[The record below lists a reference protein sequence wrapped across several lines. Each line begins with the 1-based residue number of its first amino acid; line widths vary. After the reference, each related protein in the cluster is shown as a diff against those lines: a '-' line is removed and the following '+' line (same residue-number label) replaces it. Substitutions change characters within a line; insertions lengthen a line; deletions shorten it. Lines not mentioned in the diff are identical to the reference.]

1 MAYKF
6 IKDTMKPTDSFYRQ
20 KATYPMKPEYI
31 TIHNTANDATAR
43 NEIAFMKRNPAYGYY
58 ISFHVAVD
66 DKEVIQGVEFDRNT
80 WACGDGVNGT
90 GNRKS
95 VSIEICYSKSG
106 GERYRKAEEN
116 AIEYTAKLLVQLG
129 LTPDRVRYHKEWSG
143 KNCPHRILDEGRGA
157 SFKKAIA
164 DEYNRIT
171 KKPAPKPKTPKRD
184 EIYRVFDSKGKQVG
198 AYTDSKKAFEHG
210 DKINGIVR
218 HYVDGKLNATKS
230 YATKPY
236 SKPKADIRVVT
247 ADSLNVR
254 SGAGLQ
260 YKIVDTVKKGDAFT
274 VVKELPNGWVQL
286 KSGGF
291 VNGKYLKKT

>member
-1 MAYKF
+1 MAYTF
-6 IKDTMKPTDSFYRQ
+6 IKDTMKPTDSHYSQ
-20 KATYPMKPEYI
+20 KATYAMKPEYI
-31 TIHNTANDATAR
+31 TIHNTANDSSAR
-43 NEIAFMKRNPAYGYY
+43 NEIAYMKRNPLFNYN
-58 ISFHVAVD
+58 ISFHVAID

-80 WACGDGVNGT
+80 WACGDGLYGT

-106 GERYRKAEEN
+106 GERYRKAEQN

-129 LTPDRVRYHKEWSG
+129 LTPDRVRYHYDWSN
-143 KNCPHRILDEGRGA
+143 KHCPHRVLDEGRGA

-171 KKPAPKPKTPKRD
+171 KKPAPKPTATKN
-184 EIYRVFDSKGKQVG
+184 ELYRVFDKDNKQVG
-198 AYTDSKKAFEHG
+198 SYADSSNAHRHG
-210 DKINGIVR
+210 KEVKGIVR
-218 HYVDGKLNATKS
+218 HYVNGKLKATKN

-247 ADSLNVR
+247 VDSLNVR
-254 SGAGLQ
+254 SGAGVQ
-260 YKIVDTVKKGDAFT
+260 YKIVDTVKKGEAFT

-286 KSGGF
+286 KSGGW